1 MFEKRTDIYKKKDKE
16 TWAQIKTALKEGGL
30 TGFKAGH
37 YLQES
42 VMAGGCGA
50 KLDPRDFGQKGK
62 VDREVYFIKVKESD
76 VEKAN
81 EILLRNGLVAEIDE
95 TLMTDAALKTKRSYI

>member
-1 MFEKRTDIYKKKDKE
+1 MFEKKIDIYKKKDKA
-16 TWAQIKTALKEGGL
+16 TWIQIKTALKEGGL

-50 KLDPRDFGQKGK
+50 KL
-62 VDREVYFIKVKESD
+62 
-76 VEKAN
+76 EKAN

>member
-1 MFEKRTDIYKKKDKE
+1 MFEKKIDIYKKKDKA
-16 TWAQIKTALKEGGL
+16 TWIQIKTALKEGGL

-50 KLDPRDFGQKGK
+50 KLDPRELKAAKKAKSKTSRGSSA
-62 VDREVYFIKVKESD
+62 RVKKSKPAKSSGSSSSGSARMS
-76 VEKAN
+76 V
-81 EILLRNGLVAEIDE
+81 R
-95 TLMTDAALKTKRSYI
+95 RQRH

>member
-1 MFEKRTDIYKKKDKE
+1 MFEKKIDIYKKKDKA
-16 TWAQIKTALKEGGL
+16 TWIQIKTALKEGGL

-50 KLDPRDFGQKGK
+50 KL
-62 VDREVYFIKVKESD
+62 
-76 VEKAN
+76 
-81 EILLRNGLVAEIDE
+81 
-95 TLMTDAALKTKRSYI
+95 